1 MTARRLK
8 ITLAVVAILVTG
20 IAVAV
25 AQGPMYHVGFGGPE
39 HHMWGFLT
47 KQLDLTEAQ
56 HTQVKDIFAKE
67 KSSIGP
73 LMMQKEQL
81 HQQLMQEAI
90 SGTFNPTKV
99 QALAAQ
105 QGQLEAAL
113 AVEHAKIASQ
123 IYNVLTADQKTKA
136 QQVLQQHQQRMEE
149 HMKRMQQGEQGPLP
163 PEE

>member
-8 ITLAVVAILVTG
+8 ITLVTVAILVTG

-25 AQGPMYHVGFGGPE
+25 AQGPMHHGGFGGPE
-39 HHMWGFLT
+39 HHMMGFLT

-56 HTQVKDIFAKE
+56 QTQVKDIFTKE
-67 KSSIGP
+67 KPTIGP
-73 LMMQKEQL
+73 LMMQKGQL
-81 HQQLMQEAI
+81 HEQLMQEAI

-105 QGQLEAAL
+105 QGQVETAL

-123 IYNVLTADQKTKA
+123 IYNILTADQKTKA
-136 QQVLQQHQQRMEE
+136 QTLLQQHQQRMQE
-149 HMKRMQQGEQGPLP
+149 HMQHMQQGEQAPP